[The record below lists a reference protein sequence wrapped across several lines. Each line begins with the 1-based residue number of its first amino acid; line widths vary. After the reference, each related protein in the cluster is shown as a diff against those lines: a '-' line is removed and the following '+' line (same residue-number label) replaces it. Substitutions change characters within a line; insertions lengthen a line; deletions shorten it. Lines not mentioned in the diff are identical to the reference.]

1 MALSDTVEQSEFVVP
16 ELMMVQKTGLPR
28 RLSSFSLVS
37 SAPSA
42 TLPW

>member
-16 ELMMVQKTGLPR
+16 ELMVQKTGLSR
-28 RLSSFSLVS
+28 HLSSFSLAS

-42 TLPW
+42 KLRW

>member
-16 ELMMVQKTGLPR
+16 ELMVQKTGLSR
-28 RLSSFSLVS
+28 RLSSFSLASTV
-37 SAPSA
+37 PSA

>member
-16 ELMMVQKTGLPR
+16 ELMVQKTGLPR

-37 SAPSA
+37 TVPSA
-42 TLPW
+42 MPPW